1 MVQVAYGFDSLNSNL
16 NAGNKNYAIDTAN
29 SLNSLITAVRVKSII
44 LDDTHPRFN
53 EVGGWNGLGTI
64 EYDPVDTPNISPNS
78 TYPLARPVSPNIK
91 NFPLINEIVYL
102 IALPNTGI
110 GQSTTSQ
117 TSYYINIV
125 GIWNHPHHNGYPVN
139 ANTPPPSQQKD
150 YTQTQVGSVRRVT
163 DQSTEIN
170 LGKTFKERGNIH
182 PLLPFEGDV
191 ICEGRWGNSIRF
203 GSTVKNTPNNWSA
216 VGTNGDPIVIIRNG
230 QSVRADNKGWIP
242 LTENI
247 NDDLS
252 SIYLT
257 STQAISL
264 KPASNNYLSYNNKPE
279 AINKYSGE
287 QILINSGRLVL
298 NSSKDHL
305 LLTSNK
311 SVNLNAIDSVNID
324 TPTFITQAN
333 KVYLGSKNA
342 TEPILLGN
350 STINTLDNLIN
361 NLNAF
366 LEICKYLASTAPG
379 TPLIPLNVAA
389 SELSAQLKIIQGN
402 LEKLKSKTNFIV

>member
-1 MVQVAYGFDSLNSNL
+1 
-16 NAGNKNYAIDTAN
+16 
-29 SLNSLITAVRVKSII
+29 
-44 LDDTHPRFN
+44 
-53 EVGGWNGLGTI
+53 
-64 EYDPVDTPNISPNS
+64 
-78 TYPLARPVSPNIK
+78 
-91 NFPLINEIVYL
+91 
-102 IALPNTGI
+102 
-110 GQSTTSQ
+110 
-117 TSYYINIV
+117 
-125 GIWNHPHHNGYPVN
+125 VN

-203 GSTVKNTPNNWSA
+203 GSTVKNTPNNWSTI
-216 VGTNGDPIVIIRNG
+216 GTNGDPITIIRNG

>member
-64 EYDPVDTPNISPNS
+64 EYDPIDTPNISPNS

-257 STQAISL
+257 STQNIPLKAASIS
-264 KPASNNYLSYNNKPE
+264 YLSYNNKPQD
-279 AINKYSGE
+279 INKYSGE
-287 QILINSGRLVL
+287 QIILNSGRLVL
-298 NSSKDHL
+298 NSSNDHL

-311 SVNLNAIDSVNID
+311 SINLNAIDSVNID
-324 TPTFITQAN
+324 TPVFITQAN
-333 KVYLGSKNA
+333 EVYLGSKNA
-342 TEPILLGN
+342 IESILLGD
-350 STINTLDNLIN
+350 STVNLLKQLTTNLKSFMDICAVLVSSPAGSPIVPLNQVASQLSTTLEQININLDN
-361 NLNAF
+361 
-366 LEICKYLASTAPG
+366 
-379 TPLIPLNVAA
+379 V
-389 SELSAQLKIIQGN
+389 
-402 LEKLKSKTNFIV
+402 KSKSVKTV